1 MPTGDA
7 MDARRPVRYRQPV
20 VARPPGVD
28 LAEDDEYAWLA
39 RPQRVLLAEDD
50 ERMRRLV
57 ANALRDDGFDVI
69 EARHGAEFLEWVGF
83 LLLHPRAGRPVDLI
97 ITDLRMPFETG
108 VEILVGLGRAASITP
123 VILMTAFGDETTHA
137 EARRL
142 GANAVFDK
150 PFDVNDLRSAAL
162 HFAGE

>member
-7 MDARRPVRYRQPV
+7 MDARRPARYRRSV
-20 VARPPGVD
+20 VSRPPRLH

-39 RPQRVLLAEDD
+39 HPQRVLLAEDD

-69 EARHGAEFLEWVGF
+69 EARNGAEFLEWVGF
-83 LLLHPRAGRPVDLI
+83 LLLHPRAGRPFDLI
-97 ITDLRMPFETG
+97 ITDFRMPFATG
-108 VEILVGLGRAASITP
+108 VEILAGLGRAASVTP
-123 VILMTAFGDETTHA
+123 VILMTAFGDEATHA
-137 EARRL
+137 EAHRL
-142 GANAVFDK
+142 GADAIFDK
-150 PFDVNDLRSAAL
+150 PFDVNDLRNAAL